1 MAVKIEFMGYVNN
14 VREYDWGV
22 VYDMSHNQTQMKNGQ
37 WQTVGR
43 DYFSVVGPEGGPRFA
58 KNDMCLV
65 VGTMKTAI
73 FDKKDGSGKGIAL
86 NVRAES
92 MEMNAKTR
100 PNQSVVEDVFKD
112 IQELPVDN
120 APF

>member
-1 MAVKIEFMGYVNN
+1 MAVKVEFTGYINK

-22 VYDMSHNQTQMKNGQ
+22 VYDTSHSQTQKKDGQ
-37 WQTVGR
+37 WQVVGR
-43 DYFSVVGPEGGPRFA
+43 DYFSVVGPDGAPRFA
-58 KNDMCLV
+58 ENDMV
-65 VGTMKTAI
+65 TIKGTLKTKT
-73 FDKKDGSGKGIAL
+73 FDKKDGSKGVAL

-92 MEMNAKTR
+92 MEMHAKTR

-112 IQELPVDN
+112 LQEIPLDE

>member
-22 VYDMSHNQTQMKNGQ
+22 VYDMSHNQTQKKDGQ
-37 WQTVGR
+37 WQTIGR
-43 DYFSVVGPEGGPRFA
+43 DYFSVVGPDGGPRFA
-58 KNDMCLV
+58 ENDMV
-65 VGTMKTAI
+65 SVKGTLKTKT
-73 FDKKDGSGKGIAL
+73 FDKKDGSKGVAL

>member
-65 VGTMKTAI
+65 AGTMKTAI

-92 MEMNAKTR
+92 MELNANTR

-112 IQELPVDN
+112 IQELPIDN

>member
-65 VGTMKTAI
+65 AGTMKTAI

-92 MEMNAKTR
+92 MELNANTR

>member
-1 MAVKIEFMGYVNN
+1 MGYVNN

-22 VYDMSHNQTQMKNGQ
+22 VYDMSHNQTQMKDGQ
-37 WQTVGR
+37 WQTIGR

-65 VGTMKTAI
+65 AGTMKTAI

-92 MEMNAKTR
+92 MELNAKTR
-100 PNQSVVEDVFKD
+100 PNQSVVEDVFKE
-112 IQELPVDN
+112 IQELPIDN